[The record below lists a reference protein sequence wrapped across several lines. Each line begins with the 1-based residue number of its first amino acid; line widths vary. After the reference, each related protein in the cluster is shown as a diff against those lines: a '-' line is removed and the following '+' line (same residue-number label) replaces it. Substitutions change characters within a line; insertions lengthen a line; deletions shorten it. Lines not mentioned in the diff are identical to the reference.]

1 MHRKFV
7 GVVSL
12 YFHFIS
18 PRNCFTLPSIARRPH
33 PATTEATAL
42 LVASRFARRFPSR
55 VLCCGDDCSV
65 SMHSAM
71 CILHK
76 YHHHQAIA
84 IATPSRKEDAL
95 IPMASCHQFKFI
107 VLHMHLAEHRAAA
120 GVVGNRATLP
130 GDECVRVEFAMLCD
144 YR

>member
-76 YHHHQAIA
+76 YHHYHQ
-84 IATPSRKEDAL
+84 PSPPPAGRRMHSSPWRHVISSNLSFCTCTWQSTEL
-95 IPMASCHQFKFI
+95 PL
-107 VLHMHLAEHRAAA
+107 VLLET
-120 GVVGNRATLP
+120 GQ
-130 GDECVRVEFAMLCD
+130 LCLEMNVCE
-144 YR
+144 